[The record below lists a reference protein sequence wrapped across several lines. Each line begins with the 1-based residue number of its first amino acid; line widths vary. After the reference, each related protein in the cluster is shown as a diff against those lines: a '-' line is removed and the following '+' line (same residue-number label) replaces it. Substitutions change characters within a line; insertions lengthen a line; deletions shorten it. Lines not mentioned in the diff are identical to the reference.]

1 MGSALGLTQGSDPSF
16 GLGWNSHR
24 EGLEGGDSLLFP
36 RTLLTQR
43 EGVRQLMFVKVLKA
57 KLFFPLKQHNCVLPN
72 NMAPLPGLLSSQL

>member
-43 EGVRQLMFVKVLKA
+43 EGVRVNVCESAQGQAV
-57 KLFFPLKQHNCVLPN
+57 FP
-72 NMAPLPGLLSSQL
+72 SQTA